1 MTKTI
6 ILTIMF
12 ALITMTGQAQSKIG
26 TLAETMWRNEQTGDW
41 DIGFTEK
48 CAIYDC
54 RLWDYS
60 DVRQKGDKFE
70 VMLTN
75 RGENLKVSVGKLKDG
90 KRQMTIVSNFK
101 SQTSN
106 LKPQNSKLKPQTYS
120 QITTDELPNYPT
132 KDLKPFK
139 DNGYQAGDTVTFIG
153 WLKNFPKEVLDKN
166 RKYEKNYYQ
175 YWAGKYQS
183 HYSQQEIKPTLSVA
197 PIKTITE
204 CLSAY

>member
-90 KRQMTIVSNFK
+90 KRQMTIGNGK
-101 SQTSN
+101 KQ
-106 LKPQNSKLKPQTYS
+106 LYS

-166 RKYEKNYYQ
+166 WKYEKNYYQ